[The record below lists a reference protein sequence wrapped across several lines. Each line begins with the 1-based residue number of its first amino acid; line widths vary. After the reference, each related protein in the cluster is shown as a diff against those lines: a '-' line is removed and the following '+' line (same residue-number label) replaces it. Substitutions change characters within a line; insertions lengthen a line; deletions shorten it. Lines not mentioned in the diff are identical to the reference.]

1 MNMTQDEKSFFEV
14 WVSKAKTNFKIKH
27 IGISGFVQAKDSTVN
42 IGFTSSKSGEFKQS
56 PNAFSRFVSQP
67 TSKVIYD
74 FSKNSKFKLDFAP
87 RPIPRFLPIPFRSES
102 DEAGEESN
110 KQHTRES
117 IEEIAFRIFPN
128 LGRTSRPDTISL
140 KDYSL
145 NSEDFCKVSQIPF
158 DVLVKL
164 RADTDCSC
172 PVYFLY
178 RLMRKI
184 HKNDTNW
191 LASTP
196 DCYQNKYHMLKN
208 DEEPL
213 IMNTDRSLELMENVQ
228 MDHRSNG
235 QVDLK
240 MLEEMC
246 NFDALVKSCQ
256 ESNNVFEDPNYD
268 FSKPIEKQIDCA
280 SPFDYYI
287 QDSPVLDSSDI
298 SSETSEDEIS
308 SGSSGNQN
316 NAIVIDQYDD
326 EFDENIFNVEAN
338 TNMASNTEIESD
350 VDKKLTTVSKFGSIY
365 EYLFEKMSLVMMFI
379 TGIIGSI
386 LFSALMI
393 VSLLKLRSNKK
404 QGLIEYSTDSMYKSD
419 RYCDADGMNEHIYT
433 TIPNSEE
440 REGYNS
446 QLVTSVR
453 NKFNDKINNNVRYSK
468 FDNQS
473 LDSSIVTDT
482 YNTSMGSLNIK
493 SNPFV

>member
-1 MNMTQDEKSFFEV
+1 MTQDEKSFFEV

-56 PNAFSRFVSQP
+56 PNAFSRFASQP

-87 RPIPRFLPIPFRSES
+87 RPIPRFLPIPLRSES
-102 DEAGEESN
+102 ESQDDSN
-110 KQHTRES
+110 QDRQHTRES

-128 LGRTSRPDTISL
+128 LGRTSRPDTISF

-145 NSEDFCKVSQIPF
+145 DSGDFCKVSQIPF

-184 HKNDTNW
+184 RKNDTSW

-196 DCYQNKYHMLKN
+196 DCYQNKYHMLKK

-213 IMNTDRSLELMENVQ
+213 IMGTDKSLELMDNVQ
-228 MDHRSNG
+228 LDHRSNG

-240 MLEEMC
+240 ILEEMC

-268 FSKPIEKQIDCA
+268 FSKPVEKQIDCA

-287 QDSPVLDSSDI
+287 DDSPVLDSSEI

-308 SGSSGNQN
+308 SGSSSNQN
-316 NAIVIDQYDD
+316 NPIVINQYDD
-326 EFDENIFNVEAN
+326 GFDDDIFNVEAK
-338 TNMASNTEIESD
+338 TKMDSNTEMKSD
-350 VDKKLTTVSKFGSIY
+350 IDKKLTTVSKFGSIY
-365 EYLFEKMSLVMMFI
+365 EFLFEKMSLMILFV
-379 TGIIGSI
+379 TGIIGTI

-393 VSLLKLRSNKK
+393 VSLLNRLRSGKK

-419 RYCDADGMNEHIYT
+419 RFCDADGMNEHIYT

-446 QLVTSVR
+446 QLVASVR
-453 NKFNDKINNNVRYSK
+453 NKFNDKINNNVKYSM